1 MSRKIVYIILV
12 FLVIVLISLIIFWWQ
27 IRTPLNPA
35 GETKIFKVEKGD
47 SAKVIAENLKNAGLI
62 KNPFLFRLY
71 VFLALSQYSLKSGE
85 YELSSKM
92 PIRDIG
98 DTLVLGETNEV
109 VITIPEGFSL
119 KQVEDRLV
127 GAGLAKQ
134 NELINYRPEADP
146 PLADKFSKDVPP
158 ILSDKPKSASL
169 EGYLFPD
176 SYRFFKDAP
185 LSDIAGKMVGNL
197 NDKLTPDLKTAIK
210 NSSYSTYEIL
220 TMASLIEK
228 EIPKD
233 SDRAI
238 IAGILW
244 KRLKAKMPLQVD
256 ATLVY
261 ITGRNEIYEADKKI
275 NSPYNTYLY
284 RGLPKGPIAN
294 PGLSAIKAAI
304 FPETSPYWYYLSA
317 KDGTTV
323 FSKTLE
329 EHNRN
334 KAIYLK

>member
-1 MSRKIVYIILV
+1 MGRKIIYIILV
-12 FLVIVLISLIIFWWQ
+12 FLVVILVSIIIFWWQ
-27 IRTPLNPA
+27 IRTPLNPT
-35 GETKIFKVEKGD
+35 GETKIFKVSKGD
-47 SAKVIAENLKNAGLI
+47 SAEVIAENLKDAGLI

-71 VFLALSQYSLKSGE
+71 IFLALSQYSLKPGE

-98 DTLVLGETNEV
+98 DTLVLGGVNEV
-109 VITIPEGFSL
+109 IITIPEGFNL
-119 KQVEDRLV
+119 KQIEDRLV
-127 GAGLAKQ
+127 GAGLTKQ
-134 NELINYRPEADP
+134 NELINY
-146 PLADKFSKDVPP
+146 KFSEDVPP

-176 SYRFFKDAP
+176 TYRFFKDAT
-185 LSDIAGKMVGNL
+185 LSDVISKMIDNL
-197 NDKLTPDLKTAIK
+197 SDKLTPYLKTAIK
-210 NSSYSTYEIL
+210 NSSYNTYEIL

-233 SDRAI
+233 SDRPI
-238 IAGILW
+238 VAGILW
-244 KRLKAKMPLQVD
+244 KRLKAGVPLQVD

-261 ITGRNEIYEADKKI
+261 ITGRNELYEADKKI

-294 PGLSAIKAAI
+294 PGLSAIKAVI

-323 FSKTLE
+323 FSKTLG

-334 KAIYLK
+334 KANYLK

>member
-12 FLVIVLISLIIFWWQ
+12 FLVFILVSLIIFWWQ
-27 IRTPLNPA
+27 IRTPLNPT
-35 GETKIFKVEKGD
+35 GETKIFKVSKGD
-47 SAKVIAENLKNAGLI
+47 SAKVIAENLKDTGLI

-71 VFLALSQYSLKSGE
+71 IFLALSQYSLKPGE

-98 DTLVLGETNEV
+98 DTLVLGGVNEV
-109 VITIPEGFSL
+109 IITIPEGFGL

-127 GAGLAKQ
+127 GAGLAKRD
-134 NELINYRPEADP
+134 ELMNY
-146 PLADKFSKDVPP
+146 KFSKDVPP
-158 ILSDKPKSASL
+158 ILSDKPKFASL

-176 SYRFFKDAP
+176 TYRFFKDAT
-185 LSDIAGKMVGNL
+185 LSDVISKMIDNL
-197 NDKLTPDLKTAIK
+197 SNKLTPDLKIAIK
-210 NSSYSTYEIL
+210 NSSHSTYEIL
-220 TMASLIEK
+220 NMASLVEK
-228 EIPKD
+228 EISKD
-233 SDRAI
+233 SDRPI
-238 IAGILW
+238 VAGILW
-244 KRLKAKMPLQVD
+244 KRLKAGVPLQVD

-261 ITGRNEIYEADKKI
+261 IVGRNEIYEADKKI

-304 FPETSPYWYYLSA
+304 FPDSSPYWYYLSA

-334 KAIYLK
+334 RAKYLK

>member
-1 MSRKIVYIILV
+1 MSRKIIYIILV
-12 FLVIVLISLIIFWWQ
+12 FLVFILVSLIIFWWQ
-27 IRTPLNPA
+27 IRTPLNPT
-35 GETKIFKVEKGD
+35 GETKIFKVSKGD
-47 SAKVIAENLKNAGLI
+47 SAKVIAENLKDTGLI

-71 VFLALSQYSLKSGE
+71 IFLALSQYSLKPGE

-98 DTLVLGETNEV
+98 DTLVLGGVNEV
-109 VITIPEGFSL
+109 IITIPEGFGL

-127 GAGLAKQ
+127 GAGLAKRD
-134 NELINYRPEADP
+134 ELMNY
-146 PLADKFSKDVPP
+146 KFSKDVPP

-176 SYRFFKDAP
+176 TYRFFKDAT
-185 LSDIAGKMVGNL
+185 LSDVISKMIDNL
-197 NDKLTPDLKTAIK
+197 SNKLTPDLKIAIK
-210 NSSYSTYEIL
+210 NSSHSTYEIL
-220 TMASLIEK
+220 NMASLVEK
-228 EIPKD
+228 EISKD
-233 SDRAI
+233 SDRPI
-238 IAGILW
+238 VAGILW
-244 KRLKAKMPLQVD
+244 KRLKAGVPLQVD

-261 ITGRNEIYEADKKI
+261 IVGRNEIYEADKKI
-275 NSPYNTYLY
+275 NSLYNTYLY

-304 FPETSPYWYYLSA
+304 FPDSSPYWYYLSA

-334 KAIYLK
+334 RAKYLK

>member
-1 MSRKIVYIILV
+1 MGRKIVYIILV
-12 FLVIVLISLIIFWWQ
+12 FLVVIFVSIIIFWWQ
-27 IRTPLNPA
+27 IRMPLNPT

-71 VFLALSQYSLKSGE
+71 VFLSLSQYSLKPGE
-85 YELSSKM
+85 YEFSSKT

-98 DTLVLGETNEV
+98 DTLVLGGANEV
-109 VITIPEGFSL
+109 IITIPEGFNL
-119 KQVEDRLV
+119 KQIEDRLV
-127 GAGLAKQ
+127 EAGLTKQ
-134 NELINYRPEADP
+134 NELVDY
-146 PLADKFSKDVPP
+146 KFLKDALP

-176 SYRFFKDAP
+176 TYRFFKDAT
-185 LSDIAGKMVGNL
+185 LSDVISKMIDNL
-197 NDKLTPDLKTAIK
+197 SNKLTPDLKAAIK
-210 NSSYSTYEIL
+210 NSSYSTYEVL

-233 SDRAI
+233 SDRSI
-238 IAGILW
+238 VAGILW
-244 KRLKAKMPLQVD
+244 KRLKAGVPLQVD

-261 ITGRNEIYEADKKI
+261 IAGRNELYEADKKI
-275 NSPYNTYLY
+275 NSPYNTYLH

-317 KDGTTV
+317 KDDTTV
-323 FSKTLE
+323 FSKTLG

-334 KAIYLK
+334 KANYLK

>member
-1 MSRKIVYIILV
+1 MNKKIVYIILA
-12 FLVIVLISLIIFWWQ
+12 FLVIVLVSIIIFWRQ
-27 IRTPLNPA
+27 IRTPLNPT
-35 GETKIFKVEKGD
+35 GETKIFKVSKGD
-47 SAKVIAENLKNAGLI
+47 SAKVIAENLEEANLI
-62 KNPFLFRLY
+62 ESPFLFRLY
-71 VFLALSQYSLKSGE
+71 VFLALGQYSLKPGE

-98 DTLVLGETNEV
+98 DTLVLGGVNEV
-109 VITIPEGFSL
+109 IITIPEGFSL

-127 GAGLAKQ
+127 GAGLAKRD
-134 NELINYRPEADP
+134 ELMNY
-146 PLADKFSKDVPP
+146 KFSKDVPP
-158 ILSDKPKSASL
+158 ILSDKPKSVSL

-176 SYRFFKDAP
+176 TYRFFKDAT
-185 LSDIAGKMVGNL
+185 LSDVISKMIDNL
-197 NDKLTPDLKTAIK
+197 SNKLTPDLKTAIK

-233 SDRAI
+233 SDRSI
-238 IAGILW
+238 VAGILW
-244 KRLKAKMPLQVD
+244 KRLKAGVPLQVD

-261 ITGRNEIYEADKKI
+261 ITGHNELYEADRKI

-294 PGLSAIKAAI
+294 PGLSTIKAAI
-304 FPETSPYWYYLSA
+304 FPETSPYWYYLST
-317 KDGTTV
+317 KDNTTI

-329 EHNRN
+329 EHLRN

>member
-1 MSRKIVYIILV
+1 MSKKIVYIILV
-12 FLVIVLISLIIFWWQ
+12 FIVIVLVSLIAFWWQ

-47 SAKVIAENLKNAGLI
+47 SAKVIAENLKNAELI

-71 VFLALSQYSLKSGE
+71 VFLALNQYSLKPGE
-85 YELSSKM
+85 YKLSSKM

-98 DTLVLGETNEV
+98 DTLVFGKTNEV
-109 VITIPEGFSL
+109 IITIPEGFNL
-119 KQVEDRLV
+119 KQIEDRFV
-127 GAGLAKQ
+127 GAGLVKR
-134 NELINYRPEADP
+134 NELMSYEFSEEA
-146 PLADKFSKDVPP
+146 PL
-158 ILSDKPKSASL
+158 ILSDRPKSASL

-176 SYRFFKDAP
+176 TYRFFKDAK
-185 LSDIAGKMVGNL
+185 LSEIVDKMIANL
-197 NDKLTPDLKTAIK
+197 DNKLTPDLKMAIK
-210 NSSYSTYEIL
+210 NSSYTTYEIL

-228 EIPKD
+228 EIKSD
-233 SDRAI
+233 SDRRI
-238 IAGILW
+238 VSGILW
-244 KRLKAKMPLQVD
+244 KRLKAKIPLQVD

-275 NSPYNTYLY
+275 NSPYNTYFY

-294 PGLSAIKAAI
+294 PGLSAIRAAV
-304 FPETSPYWYYLSA
+304 FPEASSYWYYLSA
-317 KDGTTV
+317 KDGATV

-334 KAIYLK
+334 KATYLK

>member
-12 FLVIVLISLIIFWWQ
+12 FLVISLISLIVFWWQ
-27 IRTPLNPA
+27 IRTPLNPTD
-35 GETKIFKVEKGD
+35 ETKIFKVSKGD
-47 SAKVIAENLKNAGLI
+47 SAKVIAENLKDAGLI

-71 VFLALSQYSLKSGE
+71 IFLALSQYSLKPGE
-85 YELSSKM
+85 YEFSSKM
-92 PIRDIG
+92 SIRDIG
-98 DTLVLGETNEV
+98 DTLVLGGVNEV
-109 VITIPEGFSL
+109 IITIPEGFNL
-119 KQVEDRLV
+119 KQIEDRLV
-127 GAGLAKQ
+127 GAGLTKR
-134 NELINYRPEADP
+134 NELMNY
-146 PLADKFSKDVPP
+146 KFSKDAPP
-158 ILSDKPKSASL
+158 ILSDKPESASL

-176 SYRFFKDAP
+176 TYRFFKDAT
-185 LSDIAGKMVGNL
+185 LSDVVSKMIDNL
-197 NDKLTPDLKTAIK
+197 SNKLTPDLKTAIRD
-210 NSSYSTYEIL
+210 SSYSTYEIL

-228 EIPKD
+228 EISKD
-233 SDRAI
+233 SDRSI
-238 IAGILW
+238 VAGILW
-244 KRLKAKMPLQVD
+244 KRLKAGVSLQVD

-261 ITGRNEIYEADKKI
+261 ITGLNEIREADKKI
-275 NSPYNTYLY
+275 DSRYNTYLY

-317 KDGTTV
+317 KDGTTI

>member
-12 FLVIVLISLIIFWWQ
+12 FLVIILISLIVFWWQ
-27 IRTPLNPA
+27 IRTPLNPT

-98 DTLVLGETNEV
+98 DTLVLGGVNEV
-109 VITIPEGFSL
+109 IITIPEGFSL

-127 GAGLAKQ
+127 GAGLAKRD
-134 NELINYRPEADP
+134 ELMNY
-146 PLADKFSKDVPP
+146 KFSKDAPL

-176 SYRFFKDAP
+176 TYRFFKDAT
-185 LSDIAGKMVGNL
+185 LSDVVSKMIDNL
-197 NDKLTPDLKTAIK
+197 SDKLTPDLKTAIK
-210 NSSYSTYEIL
+210 NSSYSTHEIL

-233 SDRAI
+233 SDRSI
-238 IAGILW
+238 VAGILW
-244 KRLKAKMPLQVD
+244 KRLKAGVPLQVD

-317 KDGTTV
+317 KDGATI